1 MLNGRAIAVEILKT
15 LLAVK
20 NPDSGFKIE
29 TKAPTEA

>member
-1 MLNGRAIAVEILKT
+1 LLNGRAIAVKILKT
-15 LLAVK
+15 LFAVE